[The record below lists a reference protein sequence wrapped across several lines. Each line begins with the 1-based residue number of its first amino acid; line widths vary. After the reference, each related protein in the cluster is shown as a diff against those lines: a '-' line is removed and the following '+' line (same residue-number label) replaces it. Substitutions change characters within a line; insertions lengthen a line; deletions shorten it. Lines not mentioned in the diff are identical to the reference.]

1 MYQILT
7 ILSSNTFRN
16 LSSMEHRK
24 LFLIFVIIEESLFR
38 PSRLVINVV
47 TTGNTI
53 EIVGSDALANFL
65 VADSNGSSIN

>member
-7 ILSSNTFRN
+7 ILSSNNFRN
-16 LSSMEHRK
+16 LSSMEDRK
-24 LFLIFVIIEESLFR
+24 LFLIFVIIEESVFR

-53 EIVGSDALANFL
+53 EIVGLESLANFL
-65 VADSNGSSIN
+65 VADSNGSSIS